1 MSIAVYPGSFD
12 PITKGHL
19 DVIERSSHIFDTL
32 VVVIMENSKKKTSF
46 SQEERYRMIQKCCS
60 HLNNVRI
67 EIGSGLTVDYAQ
79 AIGANVLIRGIRA
92 ISDYEYELSQA
103 SANQML
109 NPGIETLFMIARPQY
124 SFISS
129 SMAKEIARY
138 GGDVSGCIPCA
149 IYDQFIEKF
158 NER

>member
-60 HLNNVRI
+60 HLTNVRI
-67 EIGSGLTVDYAQ
+67 EI
-79 AIGANVLIRGIRA
+79 
-92 ISDYEYELSQA
+92 
-103 SANQML
+103 
-109 NPGIETLFMIARPQY
+109 
-124 SFISS
+124 
-129 SMAKEIARY
+129 
-138 GGDVSGCIPCA
+138 
-149 IYDQFIEKF
+149 
-158 NER
+158 